1 LKIVIGGCK
10 MFNVGDTAFIIICA
24 LLVILMTP
32 GLAIFYGGL
41 GRRKNM
47 VNNMMNSTFI
57 MGLGIVLYVLIG
69 YSLSFGD
76 GGRNFIG
83 SLKNLGLM
91 GITKDSLTGSVPTF
105 AFIAFQMAFAL
116 ITPAIIT
123 GSIAGRMKFKAL
135 CFFIALWLIFVY
147 YPLAHM
153 VWGGGFIGGKIGAL
167 DFAGGD
173 VVHISSGTTGLIL
186 AILIGKRV
194 DYMQISYRTH
204 NIPFVFLGMG
214 LLWFGWFGFNSGSAL
229 SANGL
234 AAHALMTTAVSSAV
248 GMLVW
253 ILMDIIKQ
261 GKATLIGAC
270 TGVIAGLVGITP
282 AAGFVNIW
290 AALIIGISVSL
301 VCYCGII
308 FIKSVLKI
316 DDALDAFGCHGIGGI
331 WGGILTGVFVNP
343 EINGGQPGLIYGRF
357 TQFFAQIEGILI
369 TLIVAV
375 VGTLL
380 CAGIVSIF
388 TSLRVEKKEELIGLD
403 MSEHGENAYPSFT
416 GLD

>member
-1 LKIVIGGCK
+1 
-10 MFNVGDTAFIIICA
+10 MFNAGDTGFVLVCTA
-24 LLVILMTP
+24 LVLLMTP
-32 GLAIFYGGL
+32 GLALFYGGL

-47 VNNMMNSTFI
+47 VSNMMNSAFI
-57 MGLGIVLYVLIG
+57 MGIGIVLYMLVG

-76 GGRNFIG
+76 DSLNFIG
-83 SLKNLGLM
+83 SLKNVGLT
-91 GITKDSLTGSVPTF
+91 GITKDSLTGSIPTF
-105 AFIAFQMAFAL
+105 VFIAFQMMFAL

-123 GSIAGRMKFKAL
+123 GSIAGRMRFKAL
-135 CFFIALWLIFVY
+135 FLFIALWSIFVY

-153 VWGGGFIGGKIGAL
+153 VWGGGLIGGTIGAL

-186 AILIGKRV
+186 AILIGRRV
-194 DYMQISYRTH
+194 DYMHISYRIH

-214 LLWFGWFGFNSGSAL
+214 LLLFGWFGFNAGSAL
-229 SANGL
+229 AANGL
-234 AAHALMTTAVSSAV
+234 AAHAFMTTAISAAA
-248 GMLVW
+248 GMLMW
-253 ILMDIIKQ
+253 IFIDVMKQ

-282 AAGFVNIW
+282 AAGFVDMW
-290 AALIIGISVSL
+290 AALIIGVTVSP
-301 VCYCGII
+301 VCYYGIAL
-308 FIKSVLKI
+308 IKRVFRI

-343 EINGGQPGLIYGRF
+343 TINGGQPGLIYGKCS
-357 TQFFAQIEGILI
+357 QFFAQIEGIFI
-369 TLIVAV
+369 TFIMVT

-388 TSLRVEKKEELIGLD
+388 TPLRVDRREELVGLD
-403 MSEHGENAYPSFT
+403 ISEHGESAYPSFT